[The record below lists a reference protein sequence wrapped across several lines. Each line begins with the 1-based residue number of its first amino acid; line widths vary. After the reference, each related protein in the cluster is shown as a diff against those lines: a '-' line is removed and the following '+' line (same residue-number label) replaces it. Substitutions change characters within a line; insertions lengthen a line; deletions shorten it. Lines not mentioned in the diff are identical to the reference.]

1 MHAVGFW
8 HEQSR
13 PDRDEHVTIK
23 WENINRKNRWHNFKK
38 HSLSMVNMVGQYD
51 FCSLMHYGLSDF
63 GKYKNW
69 YTRLKTI
76 VPKHKRYRKYCL
88 DHEIG
93 ERQDFSPG
101 DIEKLNILYNCNSKK
116 GEYIL
121 NTKLYVLYAK
131 CFYINRCP
139 TPVPRARGPHHKR
152 EGVAD
157 IQGSVPMEVMSQEV
171 PGDDRLPLL
180 DLLQLVQTSQN
191 WELLCHIH

>member
-1 MHAVGFW
+1 MKEKIFLL
-8 HEQSR
+8 EILRNSIFY
-13 PDRDEHVTIK
+13 TIAIARK
-23 WENINRKNRWHNFKK
+23 VNI
-38 HSLSMVNMVGQYD
+38 Y
-51 FCSLMHYGLSDF
+51 
-63 GKYKNW
+63 
-69 YTRLKTI
+69 
-76 VPKHKRYRKYCL
+76 
-88 DHEIG
+88 
-93 ERQDFSPG
+93 
-101 DIEKLNILYNCNSKK
+101 
-116 GEYIL
+116 L

-131 CFYINRCP
+131 CSYINRCP